1 MADDYRA
8 AFHRSLRRELV
19 PQLGRIAQFQS
30 RWFSPPR
37 LATERALGDA
47 CVAGRNVARTSGL
60 LRPPSHRYQ
69 GYAGPWIEDYF
80 LSHWLQHSADS
91 ALGYLPVFWT
101 DIFLHAQTHRF
112 TPGQYDRFQRELR
125 RLLDVTLAVP
135 RCFFTLLEYDHMIWD
150 WHLFPRNIAVFSAGG
165 WGDVPI
171 PLLKGSPPYTCP
183 PKEIPLSFVGRI
195 DGASD
200 AGGVRSQ
207 MHAALREGALFTSGP
222 HWRDVMARST
232 FSLCPRGL
240 GRASFRLYEALSVG
254 SIPIYLWDDVEWLP
268 YREELD
274 WAEFSISLPIGRVS
288 ELPEILRS
296 YSPERIDQMQRRIAQ
311 VYASHFTLP
320 GACEQILHTV
330 ERLADPGRF
339 RRLMEAR
346 PYLPDTGAKP
356 KIPDFLRT

>member
-1 MADDYRA
+1 
-8 AFHRSLRRELV
+8 
-19 PQLGRIAQFQS
+19 
-30 RWFSPPR
+30 
-37 LATERALGDA
+37 
-47 CVAGRNVARTSGL
+47 
-60 LRPPSHRYQ
+60 
-69 GYAGPWIEDYF
+69 
-80 LSHWLQHSADS
+80 
-91 ALGYLPVFWT
+91 
-101 DIFLHAQTHRF
+101 
-112 TPGQYDRFQRELR
+112 
-125 RLLDVTLAVP
+125 
-135 RCFFTLLEYDHMIWD
+135 MIWD

-171 PLLKGSPPYTCP
+171 PLLKGSPPYACP

-200 AGGVRSQ
+200 AGSVRSQ
-207 MHAALREGALFTSGP
+207 MHAALRESALFTSGP
-222 HWRDVMARST
+222 HWRDVMARSI

-240 GRASFRLYEALSVG
+240 GRTSFRLYEALSVG
-254 SIPIYLWDDVEWLP
+254 SIPIYLWDDIEWLP

-296 YSPERIDQMQRRIAQ
+296 YSPERIAQMQRRIAQ

-320 GACEQILHTV
+320 GACEQILHAV

-346 PYLPDTGAKP
+346 PYLPGTGAKP